1 MKVACYC
8 VSLARHH
15 IIWPPDRRFLVRSE
29 LTTKM
34 EGEVHEDDDV
44 ILIVKVRFPPPGC
57 TFVDLFADVGSDVR
71 RRRNWNLI
79 TPNMQE
85 GLLGSNWS
93 RRGGLLH
100 PPLWLVF
107 PHLRPTLKPKISAAE
122 GCTRT
127 HCLRNGWRE
136 WHERNTPGSTR
147 ASDVG
152 HVCLFVEGERGHV
165 RMRAVT
171 DLWEHDCTLL
181 MRCCSTAL
189 LICLSLGRNCETL
202 YSTIGFHL
210 IFQKQF

>member
-8 VSLARHH
+8 VPLARHH
-15 IIWPPDRRFLVRSE
+15 IIRPTGRRLLVRSE
-29 LTTKM
+29 RKTKTK
-34 EGEVHEDDDV
+34 GEVHEDDHV
-44 ILIVKVRFPPPGC
+44 TLIVKVQFSPPAC
-57 TFVDLFADVGSDVR
+57 TFVGPFAGSDAC

-85 GLLGSNWS
+85 GILGSNWS
-93 RRGGLLH
+93 GRGD
-100 PPLWLVF
+100 F
-107 PHLRPTLKPKISAAE
+107 FIPHSDWYSLTWDLKPKISAAE

-136 WHERNTPGSTR
+136 RHERNTPGSTR

-152 HVCLFVEGERGHV
+152 RVCLFVEGARGHV
-165 RMRAVT
+165 YVPVRAVT

-189 LICLSLGRNCETL
+189 LICLSLGRNCETW